1 MLFSIFLK
9 IYYGECPRNC
19 ALVFC
24 ILKYH
29 ICCYFK
35 MVQTVN
41 VSLQFLVV
49 ISTLLC
55 YMIVN
60 SHFTYIYTIPPSHAL
75 TQISDQNGNY
85 FALRKM

>member
-1 MLFSIFLK
+1 
-9 IYYGECPRNC
+9 
-19 ALVFC
+19 
-24 ILKYH
+24 
-29 ICCYFK
+29 